1 MNTWRTCTRAVATLA
16 LAAFMVLPAIAQ
28 ETTSGIRGKVIDD
41 SGAPVASAE
50 VVIRDDRTGIRR
62 QFTTNSSGVFL
73 AARLPVGGP
82 YEITIN
88 NTKSV
93 VVPFIELG
101 DTYNL
106 TVNLQEAAAIEEI
119 VAIGQAAQMIDT
131 APGPQA
137 NFDFAE
143 INSAVA
149 FERDIKDVYSIDPR
163 INLDGGASRG
173 TEVNCAGK
181 HPRFNSVTLDGI
193 SQNDR
198 FGLNNN
204 GYSTATGMPF
214 PFDAVQQV
222 SVELAPFDVTYGGF
236 SACNVNVVTR
246 SGTNEFTA
254 GVFYEYTDQD
264 LRNDALDGADL
275 SSPDYEE
282 EKYGFAVGGPI
293 IQDRL
298 FFFAAYE
305 ETEEP
310 RFLAMGP
317 AGSGNGVERPWLS
330 QADFDRVNTLAQSLY
345 NYDTG
350 GSPGDGAQTE
360 EKIFLRFDWNITD
373 LHNATFIYNYYDGI
387 QLRGSDDDSNEF
399 EFANHFYNKGSET
412 ETFTAIVQSQWT
424 DNFSTELF
432 LSSNTMDDLQKTV
445 GDPDFGDH
453 QISYNGRANT
463 IYLGADDS
471 RQANQLNTEA
481 TFLKLKAQYL
491 MGDHVITAGYEAEDL
506 EIFNIFVQH
515 SNGGE
520 WDYFDDS
527 QGNPAA
533 CDALSA
539 QGRFADT
546 QLADTDPLKLG
557 CGLSGIDRFELG
569 RPSRVYYGSGGGTN
583 IATDAAAQF
592 SNVNHAIYIQDE
604 IFFDQ
609 YNLSVVAGLRYE
621 WFTSDD
627 TPVFNQA
634 VSDAIGVRNDAG
646 LDGVDRLMPRLG
658 FTWEAT
664 DDVSVR
670 GGIGMYSGGN
680 PNVWISNAWS
690 NDGIT
695 NVQLQ
700 YRNFDG
706 DNSVFDGTIPLS
718 GAGRPGFDVPQTLVD
733 QVAAVTPAD
742 GSTEGVVLLDPDY
755 KQPNELKV
763 ALGATWLSPF
773 WDTQIDADILYTR
786 LQDPAIYVD
795 LSQEIVGETVLGQ
808 PIYDFAT
815 PGVEEV
821 LMLTNTDEEATATVV
836 SLSLNKEFD
845 NGLDLRFGY
854 AYTEAEDVSPMT
866 SFTAGSSWSNLA
878 TNDINFP
885 SRGNSN
891 YVTKHRF
898 TLRAALAREFWG
910 DNLTRVTLMGYT
922 KSGQPANFVQSSS
935 DLEGDGFFGRHLVYI
950 PTGLD
955 DPNVVFDSGFNY
967 QQFNAWVNA
976 NGFARGEFLER
987 NAKFSKWS
995 TRFDLRLDQEI
1006 PLFRDDLKARAF
1018 LKIYNF
1024 GNLLNPGWGRQF
1036 DAPFFSQ
1043 EVVESSIDS
1052 EGRYVYE
1059 GFDLGDATEVQEFA
1073 SLWEARLGFE
1083 INFN

>member
-1 MNTWRTCTRAVATLA
+1 MNIWRTCTRAFASLVLATVIA
-16 LAAFMVLPAIAQ
+16 LPAVAQ
-28 ETTSGIRGKVIDD
+28 ETTSGIRGKVVDEN
-41 SGAPVASAE
+41 GAPVANAE

-62 QFTTNSSGVFL
+62 QFATNSSGVFL

-163 INLDGGASRG
+163 INLDGSASRG

-264 LRNDALDGADL
+264 LRNDRFEGADI
-275 SSPDYEE
+275 SGQDYEE
-282 EKYGFAVGGPI
+282 EKYGFSVGGPI
-293 IQDRL
+293 IEDKL

-317 AGSGNGVERPWLS
+317 AGSGIGEERPWLP
-330 QADFDRVNTLAQSLY
+330 QADFDRVNSLAQTLY

-350 GSPGDGAQTE
+350 GAPGDGAQTE
-360 EKIFLRFDWNITD
+360 EKIFARFDWNITD
-373 LHNATFIYNYYDGI
+373 LHNATFIYNFYDGI

-399 EFANHFYNKGSET
+399 EFANHFYDKGSET
-412 ETFTAIVQSQWT
+412 ETFTLIMQSQWT

-432 LSSNTMDDLQKTV
+432 YSSNTMDDLQQTV
-445 GDPDFGDH
+445 GNPDFGDH
-453 QISYNGRANT
+453 QIVYFDEDGRFNR

-471 RQANQLNTEA
+471 RQANSLNTEA
-481 TFLKLKAQYL
+481 EFIKLKGQYL
-491 MGDHVITAGYEAEDL
+491 WNDHVLSFGYEAEDL
-506 EIFNIFVQH
+506 DIFNIFVQE
-515 SNGGE
+515 SRGGE
-520 WDYFDDS
+520 WDYNDDS
-527 QGNPAA
+527 RGNDAA
-533 CDALSA
+533 CDALTA
-539 QGRFADT
+539 QGRFD
-546 QLADTDPLKLG
+546 DPN
-557 CGLSGIDRFELG
+557 CGTSGIDKFELG
-569 RPSRVYYGSGGGTN
+569 RPSTIAYDSSGGTN
-583 IATDAAAQF
+583 VATDAAANF
-592 SNVNHAIYIQDE
+592 ANINHAVYIQDE

-627 TPVFNQA
+627 APTYNQA

-646 LDGVDRLMPRLG
+646 LDGVDRLMPRIG

-680 PNVWISNAWS
+680 PNVWLSNAWS

-695 NVQLQ
+695 KVDTFL
-700 YRNFDG
+700 
-706 DNSVFDGTIPLS
+706 DNRTDNLSVFDGGIPLI
-718 GAGRPGFDVPQTLVD
+718 GAGRPGFDVPQELFD
-733 QVAAVTPAD
+733 EVAAVTPAD
-742 GSTEGVVLLDPDY
+742 GSTRGVVLLDPDY
-755 KQPNELKV
+755 EQPNELKI
-763 ALGATWLSPF
+763 ALGATWMSPI
-773 WDTQIDADILYTR
+773 WGGMQIDADVLHTQ

-795 LSQEIVGETVLGQ
+795 LSQEVVGQTILGQ
-808 PIYDFAT
+808 PIYDYADSS
-815 PGVEEV
+815 VQDI
-821 LMLTNTDEEATATVV
+821 LMLTNTNEEAIATVF
-836 SLSLNKEFD
+836 SLTLNKEFD
-845 NGLDLRFGY
+845 MGLDLRLGY

-866 SFTAGSSWSNLA
+866 SFTAGSSWENLA

-885 SRGNSN
+885 GRGNSN
-891 YVTKHRF
+891 YLTKHRY
-898 TLRAALAREFWG
+898 TMRAALAREFWG
-910 DNLTRVTLMGYT
+910 DNLTRITLMGYL

-935 DLEGDGFFGRHLVYI
+935 DLEGDGRFGRHLVYV
-950 PTGLD
+950 PTGPN
-955 DPNVVFDSGFNY
+955 DPNVIIDPGFNTA
-967 QQFNAWVNA
+967 QFNAWIDA
-976 NGFARGEFLER
+976 NGFTRGEFIER
-987 NAKFSKWS
+987 NAAFSEWS
-995 TRFDLRLDQEI
+995 MRFDLRLDQEI

-1018 LKIYNF
+1018 LKVYNF
-1024 GNLLNPGWGRQF
+1024 GNFLNSDWGRQY

-1043 EVVESSIDS
+1043 EVVNSSIDPS
-1052 EGRYVYE
+1052 TGQYIYE
-1059 GFDLGDATEVQEFA
+1059 GFVFGEATEVERDA
-1073 SLWEARLGFE
+1073 SLWEMRMGFE

>member
-1 MNTWRTCTRAVATLA
+1 MRA
-16 LAAFMVLPAIAQ
+16 AASFLLIGLMAMPAAAQ
-28 ETTSGIRGKVIDD
+28 ETSSEIRGRVIDAN
-41 SGAPVASAE
+41 GAPVANAE
-50 VVIRDDRTGIRR
+50 VTIRDTRTGINRELE
-62 QFTTNSSGVFL
+62 TNDRGIFL

-82 YEITIN
+82 YEVIVN
-88 NTKSV
+88 NNKSV
-93 VVPFIELG
+93 EVPYISLG
-101 DTYNL
+101 DTFNL
-106 TVNLQEAAAIEEI
+106 TINLQEDAAIEEI
-119 VAIGQAAQMIDT
+119 VAVGQAATLVDT

-163 INLDGGASRG
+163 INLDGGPSRG

-264 LRNDALDGADL
+264 LRKDTLDGLDL
-275 SSPDYEE
+275 SGPDYEE
-282 EKYGFAVGGPI
+282 EKFGIAVGGPI
-293 IQDRL
+293 IEDKL

-330 QADFDRVNTLAQSLY
+330 QADFDRINTIASSLY

-360 EKIFLRFDWNITD
+360 EKIFARFDWNITD

-412 ETFTAIVQSQWT
+412 ETFTTIVQSQWT
-424 DNFSTELF
+424 DKLSTEF
-432 LSSNTMDDLQKTV
+432 FYSSNTMDDLQRTV
-445 GDPDFGDH
+445 GPADFGDH
-453 QISYNGRANT
+453 QITIEGANRNT
-463 IYLGADDS
+463 VYLGADDS

-481 TFLKLKAQYL
+481 QFLKLKAQYL
-491 MGDHVITAGYEAEDL
+491 AGDHVITAGYEAEELD
-506 EIFNIFVQH
+506 IFNIFVQH

-527 QGNPAA
+527 QGNPAF
-533 CDALSA
+533 CDALTA
-539 QGRFADT
+539 QGRFD
-546 QLADTDPLKLG
+546 DPA
-557 CGLSGIDRFELG
+557 CGMSGIDRFELG

-583 IATDAAAQF
+583 IATDAAASF
-592 SNVNHAIYIQDE
+592 SNTNHALYIQDE
-604 IFFDQ
+604 LFFDK

-627 TPVFNQA
+627 TPIYNQA
-634 VSDAIGVRNDAG
+634 VSDAIGIRNDAG
-646 LDGVDRLMPRLG
+646 LDGVDRIMPRLG

-664 DDVSVR
+664 DTLDVR

-700 YRNFDG
+700 FRNFAG

-742 GSTEGVVLLDPDY
+742 GATESVVLLDPDY
-755 KQPNELKV
+755 KQPNELK
-763 ALGATWLSPF
+763 LSIGATWMSPI
-773 WDTQIDADILYTR
+773 WDMQIDADILHTQ
-786 LQDPAIYVD
+786 LQDPAIYRD
-795 LSQEIVGETVLGQ
+795 LSQEVVGTTSLGQ
-808 PIYDFAT
+808 PIYDYAT
-815 PGVEEV
+815 GGVEDV
-821 LMLTNTDEEATATVV
+821 LMLTNTDEEAVATVV
-836 SLSLNKEFD
+836 SVVLNKEFD
-845 NGLDLRFGY
+845 WGLDLRLGY
-854 AYTEAEDVSPMT
+854 AFTDAEDVSPMT
-866 SFTAGSSWSNLA
+866 SFTAGSSWENLA

-885 SRGNSN
+885 ERATSN
-891 YVTKHRF
+891 YVTRHRL
-898 TLRAALAREFWG
+898 TLRAALAREFFG
-910 DNLTRVTLMGYT
+910 DNLTRITLMGYN
-922 KSGQPANFVQSSS
+922 KSGQPANFVQSSA
-935 DLEGDGFFGRHLVYI
+935 DLEGNGRFGRHLIYV
-950 PTGLD
+950 PTGID
-955 DPNVVFDSGFNY
+955 DPNVVFDSGFDSSG
-967 QQFNAWVNA
+967 FFAWADA
-976 NGFARGEFLER
+976 NGYKKGTFVPR
-987 NAKFSKWS
+987 NSRFSSWS
-995 TRFDLRLDQEI
+995 TRFDLRVDQEI

-1018 LKIYNF
+1018 LKIYNV
-1024 GNLLNPGWGRQF
+1024 GNFLNSSWGRQY

-1052 EGRYVYE
+1052 QGRYVYE
-1059 GFDLGDATEVQEFA
+1059 DFSPAEATELDEFA
-1073 SLWEARLGFE
+1073 SLWEMRMGFE

>member
-1 MNTWRTCTRAVATLA
+1 MNTWRTCTRAFATLA
-16 LAAFMVLPAIAQ
+16 LAAFMVLPAVAQ
-28 ETTSGIRGKVIDD
+28 ETTSGIRGKVIDEN
-41 SGAPVASAE
+41 GAPVANAD

-62 QFTTNSSGVFL
+62 QFATNSSGVFL

-88 NTKSV
+88 STKTV
-93 VVPFIELG
+93 QVPYIELG

-106 TVNLQEAAAIEEI
+106 SINLQEGAAIEEI

-137 NFDFAE
+137 NFDFQE

-149 FERDIKDVYSIDPR
+149 FERDIKDVYAIDPR
-163 INLDGGASRG
+163 INLDGGPSRG

-264 LRNDALDGADL
+264 LRNDSLDGQDL
-275 SSPDYEE
+275 SGPDYEE
-282 EKYGFAVGGPI
+282 EKYGFSVGGPI
-293 IQDRL
+293 IEDKL

-330 QADFDRVNTLAQSLY
+330 QADFDRVNTIASTLY

-350 GSPGDGAQTE
+350 GAPGDGDQTE
-360 EKIFLRFDWNITD
+360 EKIFARFDWNITD
-373 LHNATFIYNYYDGI
+373 LHNATFIYNYYDGV
-387 QLRGSDDDSNEF
+387 QLRASDDDSNEF

-424 DNFSTELF
+424 DNFSTEF
-432 LSSNTMDDLQKTV
+432 FYSSNTMDDLQRTV
-445 GDPDFGDH
+445 GPADFGDH
-453 QISYNGRANT
+453 QITVEGDRRNT

-481 TFLKLKAQYL
+481 EFLKLKAQYL
-491 MGDHVITAGYEAEDL
+491 LGDHVITAGYEAEDL

-527 QGNPAA
+527 QGNDAA
-533 CDALSA
+533 CAALTA
-539 QGRFADT
+539 QGRFD
-546 QLADTDPLKLG
+546 DPN
-557 CGLSGIDRFELG
+557 CGTSGIDKFELG
-569 RPSRVYYGSGGGTN
+569 RPSQVYYGSGGGTN
-583 IATDAAAQF
+583 VATDAAANF
-592 SNVNHAIYIQDE
+592 SNTNHAVYIQDE
-604 IFFDQ
+604 LFFDQ
-609 YNLSVVAGLRYE
+609 YNLSIVAGLRYE

-627 TPVFNQA
+627 TPIFNQA

-658 FTWEAT
+658 FTWEAS
-664 DDVSVR
+664 DDVNVR

-695 NVQLQ
+695 NVQL
-700 YRNFDG
+700 RRRDFSAV
-706 DNSVFDGTIPLS
+706 SVFDGSLPLS
-718 GAGRPGFDVPQTLVD
+718 GAGRPGFDVPQSLVD
-733 QVAAVTPAD
+733 DVAAVTPAD

-755 KQPNELKV
+755 EQPNELKV
-763 ALGATWLSPF
+763 SLGATWMSPI
-773 WDTQIDADILYTR
+773 WDMQIDADILYTQ

-795 LSQEIVGETVLGQ
+795 LSQEVVGQTSLGQ
-808 PIYDFAT
+808 PIYDYADSD
-815 PGVEEV
+815 VEDI
-821 LMLTNTDEEATATVV
+821 LMLTNTDEEATATVF
-836 SLSLNKEFD
+836 SLTLNKEFD
-845 NGLDLRFGY
+845 MGLDLRLGY
-854 AYTEAEDVSPMT
+854 ALTDAEDVSPMT

-885 SRGNSN
+885 GRGYSN
-891 YVTKHRF
+891 YLTKHRF

-910 DNLTRVTLMGYT
+910 DNLTRITLMGYT

-935 DLEGDGFFGRHLVYI
+935 DLEGNGRFGRHLVYVPEDI
-950 PTGLD
+950 N
-955 DPNVVFDSGFNY
+955 DPNVVFAPGFDSAGF
-967 QQFNAWVNA
+967 FTWATA
-976 NGFARGEFLER
+976 NGFNKGEFIER
-987 NAKFSKWS
+987 NAKFSSWS

-1018 LKIYNF
+1018 LKIYNV
-1024 GNLLNPGWGRQF
+1024 GNLLNSSWGRQY

-1052 EGRYVYE
+1052 QGRYVYE
-1059 GFDLGDATEVQEFA
+1059 DFSAAEATEIDEFA
-1073 SLWEARLGFE
+1073 SLWEMRMGFE